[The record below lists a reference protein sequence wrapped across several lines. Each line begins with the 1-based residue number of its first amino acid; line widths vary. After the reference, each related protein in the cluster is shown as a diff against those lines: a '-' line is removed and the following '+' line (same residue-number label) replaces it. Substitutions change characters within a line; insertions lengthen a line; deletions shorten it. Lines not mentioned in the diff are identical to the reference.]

1 MTPLRFKAY
10 ISSELV
16 DNLLWNV
23 QAEPNSLSIQLF
35 RRFQEPEELEQFVF
49 ILVVNP
55 NTRIW
60 NSNLNESIRGLFE
73 VLQVLNVFQIILL
86 SD

>member
-1 MTPLRFKAY
+1 MN
-10 ISSELV
+10 
-16 DNLLWNV
+16 NLLWNV
-23 QAEPNSLSIQLF
+23 QAETNSLSIKLF